1 LFESRGIGIVEEEVE
16 EIGGE
21 KENMEVENEA
31 GDIEGDGI
39 KCIEIDSA
47 T

>member
-1 LFESRGIGIVEEEVE
+1 MFESRGEEVVE
-16 EIGGE
+16 EIRSKE
-21 KENMEVENEA
+21 EENMEVENEA

-39 KCIEIDSA
+39 ECIEIDSD